1 MFDNVYRMLRG
12 TSGFIKFGNYQHG
25 IFTGYLIRNKC
36 LAPSYM
42 LSKMAQ
48 PLREKIENQIVNLL
62 CFCFFCHKTF
72 RSNYNLKQHFLTC
85 PKHKYP
91 MYSFKELKNKF
102 LTYEVKEEFTK
113 VLEQYK
119 DLSLEKA
126 LKLSFE

>member
-1 MFDNVYRMLRG
+1 
-12 TSGFIKFGNYQHG
+12 
-25 IFTGYLIRNKC
+25 
-36 LAPSYM
+36 
-42 LSKMAQ
+42 
-48 PLREKIENQIVNLL
+48 
-62 CFCFFCHKTF
+62 
-72 RSNYNLKQHFLTC
+72 
-85 PKHKYP
+85 